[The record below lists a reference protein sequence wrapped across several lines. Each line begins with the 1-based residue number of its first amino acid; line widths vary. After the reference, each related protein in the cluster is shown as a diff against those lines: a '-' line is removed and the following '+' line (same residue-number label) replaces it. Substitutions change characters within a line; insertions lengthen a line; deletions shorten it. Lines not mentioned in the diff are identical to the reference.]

1 MENLTLVIPAKKEK
15 ESLPSVINEL
25 KKYNLKIL
33 VVLEKSDKETIESI
47 SECDCQIV
55 FQKNKGY
62 GDAILEGLNFV
73 NTELFCIFNADGSFN
88 PIELKTMY
96 KELQDKKLPIR
107 INDWDTIR
115 GARVVYVHPFGF
127 MNIVMMQTPGY
138 HEIKEFIGAL
148 NAMYTFEKMFSI
160 QLVKQPHYDPEDH
173 FDILRNHWKLDRLEE
188 NIERAQSMCLGP
200 DEIKR
205 T

>member
-1 MENLTLVIPAKKEK
+1 MKRVLLIILLHLSLFFLVFVYQAQAEEDNEWYVNDFGTFVVAAVSGEVVHGDKLRFFIKKEDCSK
-15 ESLPSVINEL
+15 VSMMFSFSTSL
-25 KKYNLKIL
+25 KKDEI
-33 VVLEKSDKETIESI
+33 
-47 SECDCQIV
+47 
-55 FQKNKGY
+55 
-62 GDAILEGLNFV
+62 
-73 NTELFCIFNADGSFN
+73 
-88 PIELKTMY
+88 

-188 NIERAQSMCLGP
+188 NIEKARSMCLGP
-200 DEIKR
+200 EEIKR

>member
-1 MENLTLVIPAKKEK
+1 MKRVLLIILLHLSLFFLVFVYQAQAEEDNEWYVNDFGTFVVAAVSGEVVHGDKLRFFIKKEDCSK
-15 ESLPSVINEL
+15 VSMMFSFSTSL
-25 KKYNLKIL
+25 KKDEI
-33 VVLEKSDKETIESI
+33 
-47 SECDCQIV
+47 
-55 FQKNKGY
+55 
-62 GDAILEGLNFV
+62 
-73 NTELFCIFNADGSFN
+73 
-88 PIELKTMY
+88 

-148 NAMYTFEKMFSI
+148 NSMYTFEKMFSI

-200 DEIKR
+200 DDIKR

>member
-1 MENLTLVIPAKKEK
+1 MKRVLLIILLHLSLFFLVFAYQAQAEEDNEWYVNDFGNFVVAAVSGEVIHGDKLRFFIKKEDCSK
-15 ESLPSVINEL
+15 VSMMFSFSTSL
-25 KKYNLKIL
+25 KKDEI
-33 VVLEKSDKETIESI
+33 
-47 SECDCQIV
+47 
-55 FQKNKGY
+55 
-62 GDAILEGLNFV
+62 
-73 NTELFCIFNADGSFN
+73 
-88 PIELKTMY
+88 

-127 MNIVMMQTPGY
+127 MTIVMMQTPGF

-148 NAMYTFEKMFSI
+148 NSMYKFEKMFSI

-173 FDILRNHWKLDRLEE
+173 FDILRNNWKLDRLLE
-188 NIERAQSMCLGP
+188 NIEKAQSMCLGP
-200 DEIKR
+200 DEIRK